1 MKPIRPLDVPS
12 GARTRGAHG
21 FTLVEAAISLVLLA
35 LASATVITILQ
46 GQQQQQKMAQTDA
59 LLASARDALL
69 AFETS
74 YGYLPCPA
82 TAASRGAE
90 SVASIVGGIRTCNV
104 EAGFLPAVTLG
115 MPNLDAWGLLEG
127 AWHDGSGSTNGT
139 YLRAIRY
146 SVASLSGTAYAG
158 SLTSYALGAP
168 NSPTQRTAVQAS
180 INTNNGLFVCYSSA
194 GILPVGNRCGPAPT
208 NSLAP
213 NVAAIIWSLGYDA
226 PNLANYSPDEQQNEA
241 PIVNRVVISHT
252 FTPAGA
258 AGGPFDDQ
266 ATWIS
271 YPALA
276 DRLVYAGFVQ

>member
-1 MKPIRPLDVPS
+1 MKPICPHQAPRV
-12 GARTRGAHG
+12 ARARVARG
-21 FTLVEAAISLVLLA
+21 FTLVEAAICLVLLA

-46 GQQQQQKMAQTDA
+46 GQQQQQKIAQTDA
-59 LLASARDALL
+59 ILASARDALL

-82 TAASRGAE
+82 TAASKGAE
-90 SVASIVGGIRTCNV
+90 SVASIVGGIRTCTV

-127 AWHDGSGSTNGT
+127 AWHDGSGSGNGT

-146 SVASLSGTAYAG
+146 SVASLAGTAYAG
-158 SLTSYALGAP
+158 AITSYALGAP
-168 NSPTQRTAVQAS
+168 NSPTQRTAVQTS
-180 INTNNGLFVCYSSA
+180 INANNGLFVCYSST
-194 GILPVGNRCGPAPT
+194 GIVPVNNRCGPAASNT
-208 NSLAP
+208 LAP

-226 PNLANYSPDEQQNEA
+226 PNLANYSTDEQQNEA
-241 PIVNRVVISHT
+241 PTVNRVVISHT
-252 FTPAGA
+252 FTPTGA